1 MKKANTLLLSISLFI
16 SVTFLFSSC
25 EKEKDPTPTK
35 TKMEGVWV
43 VSEAYDSAGVSILPK
58 MQNSL
63 LPLTAFYL
71 SSDNT
76 VLSTAGP
83 MVTYLVYGDSKFT
96 QIASNIN
103 QWFNYANLTFNGGEF
118 FVADGTPDRFALEMK
133 LEGIGGGV
141 TNTLAEILSLFGIQ
155 AQWLKTVVYHKFMD
169 VGVSFND
176 AGDKMSWSFDNSTY
190 AAYNMKDNN
199 GNYVLWYGWPISK
212 FSKCRFVL
220 SKKTQSLNDITHEA
234 YQNPP
239 TKLEV
244 VKN

>member
-1 MKKANTLLLSISLFI
+1 MKKTNTLFLTIVTLV
-16 SVTFLFSSC
+16 SVTFFFSSC
-25 EKEKDPTPTK
+25 KKEKDETPTK

-43 VSEAYDSAGVSILPK
+43 ISEAYDSAGVNILPK

-96 QIASNIN
+96 QISSNIN

-133 LEGIGGGV
+133 LEGVGGGA
-141 TNTLAEILSLFGIQ
+141 TNTLAEILSLFNVE
-155 AQWLKTVVYHKFMD
+155 AQWLKTVVYHKFIN

-176 AGDKMSWSFDNSTY
+176 DGDKMTWVWDNQTT
-190 AAYNMKDNN
+190 ARYNMKDQY
-199 GNYVLWYGWPISK
+199 GDYVLWYGWPVSK
-212 FSKCRFVL
+212 FQKCRFVL
-220 SKKTQSLNDITHEA
+220 SKKSKSLNDVTTEA
-234 YQNPP
+234 YNNPP
-239 TKLEV
+239 NKIEIV
-244 VKN
+244 NN